1 MVLSF
6 NYYGELFF
14 AIIDIVLKSG
24 TLNRKTY
31 KGRAKLCKSLILKYT
46 GKRMY
51 VSVLRGLEFDRF
63 VCIII
68 SIATL
73 TRDSRFFAEQME
85 SQSLTA

>member
-1 MVLSF
+1 
-6 NYYGELFF
+6 
-14 AIIDIVLKSG
+14 
-24 TLNRKTY
+24 
-31 KGRAKLCKSLILKYT
+31 
-46 GKRMY
+46 MY
-51 VSVLRGLEFDRF
+51 VRFLGVLRGLEIDRF